1 MREAGGEAFGTRW
14 TVRSR
19 GEGPELAAIIRP
31 VLERVDRGMS
41 NWRDDSEI
49 SLLNRSEAETTPV
62 SPELARVLEAA
73 LRVHRESGGAFD
85 VTVGPLLALWG
96 FGPRGDPETPPPTD
110 RELGETRRRVGSDRL
125 ALSGARTLVRNAPGM
140 EIDLSGI
147 AKGYA
152 ADRVHEALREAGSGE
167 HLVEI
172 GGEIRLA
179 GAWRIGLETP
189 VPGLAREVAR
199 SFRVSDLGIATSGGY
214 RDFRSDPAAGGFLTH
229 ILDPRVG
236 RPVARPAG
244 SVTVLD
250 DSALEADAWATA
262 LYALGP
268 EEGATLAERLGI
280 AALFLTVT
288 PEGEI
293 REHSSSTFE
302 DLVRGSLP

>member
-1 MREAGGEAFGTRW
+1 
-14 TVRSR
+14 
-19 GEGPELAAIIRP
+19 
-31 VLERVDRGMS
+31 
-41 NWRDDSEI
+41 
-49 SLLNRSEAETTPV
+49 
-62 SPELARVLEAA
+62 
-73 LRVHRESGGAFD
+73 
-85 VTVGPLLALWG
+85 
-96 FGPRGDPETPPPTD
+96 
-110 RELGETRRRVGSDRL
+110 
-125 ALSGARTLVRNAPGM
+125 M

-152 ADRVHEALREAGSGE
+152 ADRVHEALREAGSRE

-179 GAWRIGLETP
+179 GAWGIGLETP

-199 SFRVSDLGIATSGGY
+199 SFRVRDLGIATSGGY
-214 RDFRSDPAAGGFLTH
+214 RNFRSDPAAGGLLTH

-268 EEGATLAERLGI
+268 EEGAALAERLGI

-293 REHSSSTFE
+293 RERRSPAFE
-302 DLVRGSLP
+302 ERGTR